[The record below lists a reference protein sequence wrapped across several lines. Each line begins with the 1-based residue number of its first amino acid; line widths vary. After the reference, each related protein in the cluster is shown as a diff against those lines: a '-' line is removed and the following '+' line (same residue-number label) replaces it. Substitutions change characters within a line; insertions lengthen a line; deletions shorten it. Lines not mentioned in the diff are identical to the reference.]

1 VALIFNT
8 IQQKRGTAA
17 EWAAIDPVLSSGEH
31 GYETDTGRMK
41 IGNGLTHWND
51 LSYFPSTSSS
61 EWIDPSVSGLSYIAA
76 TQFSVLGD
84 ATAGF
89 PANIRVKATCT
100 AGTIYGSVTDS
111 SAGGIPQVTTIT
123 VAWDSGS
130 LDSGLSEIY
139 TGIFSPVNSSVPS
152 SFGLVTGLVLPYA
165 GTTAPTGWL
174 LCYGQAISRTTYATL
189 FAVCGTSFGAGDGVN
204 TFNLPDLRGRS
215 PIGPDNMGGGAANR
229 VAAATALGATGGVE
243 SVDLSHTH
251 MTGDHTLSTAEMPA
265 HAHTSTL
272 WPQQTHDEMYG
283 GQRGTGQASA
293 ANSYS
298 VATNNAGGGEAH
310 NHGTT
315 GSSGSATQA
324 IMNPYQ
330 AINFIIRY

>member
-1 VALIFNT
+1 MALIFNT

-84 ATAGF
+84 ATASF
-89 PANIRVKATCT
+89 PASIRVKATCT

-111 SAGGIPQVTTIT
+111 SAGGSPQVTTVT

-204 TFNLPDLRGRS
+204 TFNIPDLRGRMI
-215 PIGPDNMGGGAANR
+215 IGPDNMGGGAANR
-229 VAAATALGATGGVE
+229 VAAATAPGATGGAE

-251 MTGDHTLSTAEMPA
+251 TTGDHTLSESEIPSHKHTGAVNGNKYAGDNGATMWDFSTNTATA
-265 HAHTSTL
+265 T
-272 WPQQTHDEMYG
+272 
-283 GQRGTGQASA
+283 TGL
-293 ANSYS
+293 
-298 VATNNAGGGEAH
+298 TGGGGAH